1 MVENRPV
8 PEIRVGFWKLGDAGN
23 QKGAIIKIADILSTP
38 TLKMKYKMCCD
49 V

>member
-8 PEIRVGFWKLGDAGN
+8 TEIRVGFGKLGDAGN
-23 QKGAIIKIADILSTP
+23 QKGAIIKSADILSST
-38 TLKMKYKMCCD
+38 YIENE